1 MSLNKQSEVSSF
13 RYGRAADQGGAG
25 ERGSKG
31 GKVEEKKAGA
41 CKLDL
46 MKMVLLVLMLE
57 MRMMLRRRRSCQKMD
72 KKMNIT

>member
-1 MSLNKQSEVSSF
+1 MSLNKQSEVNSF

-31 GKVEEKKAGA
+31 EKEEVKKAGA
-41 CKLDL
+41 CKSGL

-57 MRMMLRRRRSCQKMD
+57 MRMMLRRRKSCQKMD
-72 KKMNIT
+72 KRTNIT